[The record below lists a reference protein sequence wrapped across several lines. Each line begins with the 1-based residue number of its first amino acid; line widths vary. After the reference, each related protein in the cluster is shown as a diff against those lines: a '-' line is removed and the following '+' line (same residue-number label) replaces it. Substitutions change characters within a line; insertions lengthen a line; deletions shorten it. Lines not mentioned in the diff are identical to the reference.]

1 MDRDKR
7 WERIQVALEA
17 IVDGKGEE
25 TDDVLKTIDERYAK
39 DETDEFFKPIIV
51 NGDKGRI
58 KDGDTLFFFNYRS
71 DRMREIVTV
80 LGQFDEPIKDAHIP
94 KDIVSLHS
102 PLQDPMF
109 IDPVSCR
116 TSRQCLDI
124 RPSSNFLSHSHLK
137 P

>member
-7 WERIQVALEA
+7 WERVQVAVEA
-17 IVDGKGEE
+17 IVDGKGDK

-39 DETDEFFKPIIV
+39 DETDEFLKPIIV
-51 NGDKGRI
+51 NGDEGRV

-80 LGQFDEPIKDAHIP
+80 LGQVDKPIKDIHIP
-94 KDIVSLHS
+94 KDLVGRHSFSRTRCSL
-102 PLQDPMF
+102 
-109 IDPVSCR
+109 SCS
-116 TSRQCLDI
+116 TSRPCPGT
-124 RPSSNFLSHSHLK
+124 RPSSNSQLHSHLR